1 MAIPLRY
8 VPRSLSRKDTK
19 RQKQML
25 KKSRSPQLRIWN
37 AQSATPCS
45 LITADEVGVLSEQR
59 CKYQKGKYFT
69 RKKLGSFHSRPSGH
83 VLRAKHIYGV
93 QQVVPNAALSKATG
107 CSIGALQE
115 IVRKGQGA
123 YYSSG
128 SRPNQTATSW
138 GLARLASAI
147 TSGKAAAI
155 DYAILKKG
163 CHAKSRALK
172 FAKKTR
178 KNRIL

>member
-25 KKSRSPQLRIWN
+25 KKSRSQ
-37 AQSATPCS
+37 
-45 LITADEVGVLSEQR
+45 
-59 CKYQKGKYFT
+59 YQKGKYFT

-83 VLRAKHIYGV
+83 VLRAKQVYGV

-163 CHAKSRALK
+163 CHAKSRAL
-172 FAKKTR
+172 R
-178 KNRIL
+178 LCNR